1 LSKKRIH
8 ELAKD
13 YEMSGKDLAAKL
25 KRLGFSQVKS
35 HMTALDDFEVIQ
47 VQGILEAHG
56 IIAGSAAA
64 SAESSDAGDDELGG
78 LIVRKKKKKKK
89 TETDGTAE
97 TPPVVPELEPE
108 AAPQPAAEVSPEA
121 QPAEAATLGSDST
134 TTEEAGEASAQESE
148 PESPQVDDVP
158 LPESVHP
165 EDPDDAATEATKD
178 SDEAGPESEATEDTE
193 SAAKGPAGK
202 VVGFIDLSAMQQ
214 AVKKNDSKRH
224 TSRDDATPNVQPT
237 FGVDRRRAIMSG
249 DRGPR
254 AQLSAADL
262 RQREAG
268 RFRRRSGGA
277 KGREER
283 KPRSSGDGQ
292 TGSPHSG
299 GTVKIEEP
307 VTIKKLAESLALKA
321 NQVLKVAFSQLGFG
335 AVNINS
341 LIDEDTAI
349 LLASEFE
356 VTVEVVQEVEA
367 EETLIS
373 GLKERRSL
381 VEEEHLDSRPPTV
394 AFLGHVDH
402 GKTTLLD
409 AFRESKVADG
419 EDGGITQHIGAYKVS
434 TESGHS
440 LTILDTPGHAAF
452 TQMRARGASAV
463 DVVVLVVAAD
473 SGVQPQ
479 TEEAISHARAAG
491 TPIVVAFTKTDRPEA
506 NAQRA
511 KEQLSGLDLI
521 SEEWGGSTGMV
532 EVCAPEKRGLN
543 ELLERVFLE
552 SEILE
557 LQAHEEGDASGVV
570 IEAEVLQGR
579 GIVAH
584 LLVQDGTLKKG
595 DVILAGEGYGKV
607 RSINDD
613 RGQTVESAG
622 PSSPVEVS
630 GLSALPG
637 VGEPFHVVELLEDAK
652 EVAEERSR
660 KLRENTLADQR
671 RSDASVILAAG
682 GKAAATVNLIVRADV
697 QGSAEVMK
705 AALNALDHEEVKVQ
719 VLQASIGAVTEN
731 DILLASTSGAFVI
744 AFRVGIASRARQ
756 AAEREGIDIKTYQV
770 LYEVL
775 QDVHALMEGKLSP
788 DFTEEITGHAHIKQV
803 FKSSKFGNIA
813 GCMVLDGKINRNN
826 KVRLLRDDQVIWTG
840 ELASVRREKEEV
852 KDIREGFECGLLLKN
867 YNDIRDDDIIE
878 SYAIH
883 EVKRTLGSA

>member
-1 LSKKRIH
+1 MR
-8 ELAKD
+8 
-13 YEMSGKDLAAKL
+13 
-25 KRLGFSQVKS
+25 
-35 HMTALDDFEVIQ
+35 
-47 VQGILEAHG
+47 
-56 IIAGSAAA
+56 
-64 SAESSDAGDDELGG
+64 
-78 LIVRKKKKKKK
+78 
-89 TETDGTAE
+89 
-97 TPPVVPELEPE
+97 
-108 AAPQPAAEVSPEA
+108 
-121 QPAEAATLGSDST
+121 
-134 TTEEAGEASAQESE
+134 
-148 PESPQVDDVP
+148 
-158 LPESVHP
+158 
-165 EDPDDAATEATKD
+165 
-178 SDEAGPESEATEDTE
+178 
-193 SAAKGPAGK
+193 
-202 VVGFIDLSAMQQ
+202 
-214 AVKKNDSKRH
+214 
-224 TSRDDATPNVQPT
+224 
-237 FGVDRRRAIMSG
+237 G

-283 KPRSSGDGQ
+283 KPRTQRDGPL
-292 TGSPHSG
+292 GSPHAGS
-299 GTVKIEEP
+299 TVKVEEP
-307 VTIKKLAESLALKA
+307 ITIKKLAETLAIKA
-321 NQVLKVAFSQLGFG
+321 NQVLKVAFDQLGFG

-349 LLASEFE
+349 LLAGEFE
-356 VTVEVVQEVEA
+356 VQLKVTQEVEA

-373 GLKERRSL
+373 GLKERRSQ
-381 VEEEHLDSRPPTV
+381 VDEGHLETRPPTV

-409 AFRESKVADG
+409 AFRESQVADG
-419 EDGGITQHIGAYKVS
+419 EDGGITQHIGAYQVA
-434 TESGHS
+434 TEAGHS
-440 LTILDTPGHAAF
+440 LTIIDTPGHAAF

-473 SGVQPQ
+473 AGVQPQ
-479 TEEAISHARAAG
+479 TEEAINHARAAG

-521 SEEWGGSTGMV
+521 SEDWGGSTGMV

-557 LQAHEEGDASGVV
+557 LQAHSDGDASGVV
-570 IEAEVLQGR
+570 LEAEVLQGR

-613 RGQTVESAG
+613 RGNDLQTAG
-622 PSSPVEVS
+622 PSCPVEVS

-637 VGEPFHVVELLEDAK
+637 VGEPFHVVGRLEDAK

-660 KLRENTLADQR
+660 KIRENSLADKR
-671 RSDASVILAAG
+671 RSDASDILAAG
-682 GKAAATVNLIVRADV
+682 GKATETVNLIVRADV

-705 AALNALDHEEVKVQ
+705 AALNDLDHEEVNVQ
-719 VLQASIGAVTEN
+719 VLQAGVGAVTEN
-731 DILLASTSGAFVI
+731 DILLASTSGAFVV
-744 AFRVGIASRARQ
+744 AFRVGVASRARQ
-756 AAEREGIDIKTYQV
+756 AAEREGIDIKNYQV

-788 DFTEEITGHAHIKQV
+788 DFTEEIQGHAQIKRV

-813 GCMVLDGKINRNN
+813 GCIVLDGKINRNN
-826 KVRLLRDDQVIWTG
+826 KVRLLRDDQLIWTG
-840 ELASVRREKEEV
+840 ELSSVRREKDEV
-852 KDIREGFECGLLLKN
+852 KDVREGFECGLLLKN
-867 YNDIRDDDIIE
+867 YNDIREEDVIE
-878 SYAIH
+878 AFTVH
-883 EVKRTLGSA
+883 EVKRTLGSS

>member
-1 LSKKRIH
+1 
-8 ELAKD
+8 
-13 YEMSGKDLAAKL
+13 MSGKDLAAKL

-56 IIAGSAAA
+56 IIAGSSAA
-64 SAESSDAGDDELGG
+64 STETKDSSDDELGG

-89 TETDGTAE
+89 AEGEVETPQPAPEPAPEEAPQESPEEAPLVTAEEDAPTETDSSSTDEHTEVGSVDDEIEAPIVEAEAQPEAEPTSDSEENTAE
-97 TPPVVPELEPE
+97 TAESGSEEEPASDTDEE
-108 AAPQPAAEVSPEA
+108 AAN
-121 QPAEAATLGSDST
+121 
-134 TTEEAGEASAQESE
+134 
-148 PESPQVDDVP
+148 
-158 LPESVHP
+158 
-165 EDPDDAATEATKD
+165 
-178 SDEAGPESEATEDTE
+178 
-193 SAAKGPAGK
+193 AAKGPAGK

-224 TSRDDATPNVQPT
+224 TSRDDAMPNVQPT

-254 AQLSAADL
+254 SQLSAADL

-268 RFRRRSGGA
+268 RFRRRSGGG

-283 KPRSSGDGQ
+283 KPRTSNDTQ
-292 TGSPHSG
+292 LGSPHAGS
-299 GTVKIEEP
+299 TVKIEEP

-321 NQVLKVAFSQLGFG
+321 NQVLKVAFDQLGFG

-349 LLASEFE
+349 LLAGEFE
-356 VTVEVVQEVEA
+356 VTVEIVQEVEA

-373 GLKERRSL
+373 GLKERRNL
-381 VEEEHLDSRPPTV
+381 VEEEHLESRPPTV

-409 AFRESKVADG
+409 AFRESEVAEG

-434 TESGHS
+434 TAAGHS

-473 SGVQPQ
+473 AGVQPQ
-479 TEEAISHARAAG
+479 TEEAINHARAAG
-491 TPIVVAFTKTDRPEA
+491 TPIVVALTKTDRPEA
-506 NAQRA
+506 NSQRA

-521 SEEWGGSTGMV
+521 SEEWGGSTGIV
-532 EVCAPEKRGLN
+532 EVCAPEKKGLD
-543 ELLERVFLE
+543 ELLERVLLE

-557 LQAHEEGDASGVV
+557 LQAHEDGDASGVV

-613 RGQTVESAG
+613 RGNDVPTAG
-622 PSSPVEVS
+622 PSCPVEVS

-660 KLRENTLADQR
+660 KIRENSLADKR
-671 RSDASVILAAG
+671 RSDASAILAAG
-682 GKAAATVNLIVRADV
+682 GQAAATVNLIVRADV

-705 AALNALDHEEVKVQ
+705 AALSALDHDEVNIQ
-719 VLQASIGAVTEN
+719 VLQAGVGSVTEN

-744 AFRVGIASRARQ
+744 AFRVGIAGRARQ
-756 AAEREGIDIKTYQV
+756 AADREGIDIKTYQV

-775 QDVHALMEGKLSP
+775 EDVHNLMEGKLSP

-813 GCMVLDGKINRNN
+813 GCMILDGKINRNN
-826 KVRLLRDDQVIWTG
+826 KVRLLRDEQVVWTG

-852 KDIREGFECGLLLKN
+852 KDVREGFECGLLLKN
-867 YNDIRDDDIIE
+867 YNDIKKDDVIE
-878 SYAIH
+878 SFTVH

>member
-1 LSKKRIH
+1 
-8 ELAKD
+8 
-13 YEMSGKDLAAKL
+13 
-25 KRLGFSQVKS
+25 
-35 HMTALDDFEVIQ
+35 
-47 VQGILEAHG
+47 
-56 IIAGSAAA
+56 
-64 SAESSDAGDDELGG
+64 
-78 LIVRKKKKKKK
+78 
-89 TETDGTAE
+89 
-97 TPPVVPELEPE
+97 
-108 AAPQPAAEVSPEA
+108 
-121 QPAEAATLGSDST
+121 
-134 TTEEAGEASAQESE
+134 
-148 PESPQVDDVP
+148 
-158 LPESVHP
+158 
-165 EDPDDAATEATKD
+165 
-178 SDEAGPESEATEDTE
+178 
-193 SAAKGPAGK
+193 
-202 VVGFIDLSAMQQ
+202 
-214 AVKKNDSKRH
+214 
-224 TSRDDATPNVQPT
+224 
-237 FGVDRRRAIMSG
+237 
-249 DRGPR
+249 
-254 AQLSAADL
+254 
-262 RQREAG
+262 
-268 RFRRRSGGA
+268 
-277 KGREER
+277 KGREDR
-283 KPRSSGDGQ
+283 KSRTTADGQ
-292 TGSPHSG
+292 VGSPHFG

-307 VTIKKLAESLALKA
+307 ITIKKLAEALALKA
-321 NQVLKVAFSQLGFG
+321 NQVLKVAFTQLGFG

-356 VTVEVVQEVEA
+356 VTVEVVQEIKA

-373 GLKERRSL
+373 GLKERRNKIETEFL
-381 VEEEHLDSRPPTV
+381 GSRPPTV

-409 AFRESKVADG
+409 AFRESQMAEG

-479 TEEAISHARAAG
+479 TEEAISHAKAAG

-506 NAQRA
+506 NTQRA
-511 KEQLSGLDLI
+511 KEQLSGHDLI
-521 SEEWGGSTGMV
+521 SEDWGGKTGMV
-532 EVCAPEKRGLN
+532 EVCAPEKKGLN

-557 LQAHEEGDASGVV
+557 LQAHEDGDASGVV
-570 IEAEVLQGR
+570 IEAEILQGR

-613 RGQTVESAG
+613 KGNDVLSAG
-622 PSSPVEVS
+622 PSCPVEVS

-660 KLRENTLADQR
+660 KIRESTLADKR
-671 RSDASVILAAG
+671 RTDVSAILAAG
-682 GKAAATVNLIVRADV
+682 GKAIETVNLIVRADV

-705 AALNALDHEEVKVQ
+705 SALTALDHEEVKVE
-719 VLQASIGAVTEN
+719 VLQASVGSVTEN

-775 QDVHALMEGKLSP
+775 QDVHTLMEGKLSP
-788 DFTEEITGHAHIKQV
+788 DFNEEITGHAQIKRV

-813 GCMVLDGKINRNN
+813 GCIVLDGKINRNN
-826 KVRLLRDDQVIWTG
+826 KVRLLRDDQVVWTG
-840 ELASVRREKEEV
+840 HLASVRREKEEV

-867 YNDIRDDDIIE
+867 YNDIHDDDIIE
-878 SYAIH
+878 SFAIH
-883 EVKRTLGSA
+883 EVKRTLGAS

>member
-1 LSKKRIH
+1 
-8 ELAKD
+8 
-13 YEMSGKDLAAKL
+13 MSGKDLAAKL

-56 IIAGSAAA
+56 IVAKSAAT
-64 SAESSDAGDDELGG
+64 SEESSDPSDNELGG

-89 TETDGTAE
+89 DDETAA
-97 TPPVVPELEPE
+97 TPEPAPE
-108 AAPQPAAEVSPEA
+108 VTPEA
-121 QPAEAATLGSDST
+121 QAEETPA
-134 TTEEAGEASAQESE
+134 SE
-148 PESPQVDDVP
+148 P
-158 LPESVHP
+158 
-165 EDPDDAATEATKD
+165 D
-178 SDEAGPESEATEDTE
+178 SGATEDQIEE
-193 SAAKGPAGK
+193 SAEASPQEDELESQQTGVDSQPAPEHDEESNDSPAIVADDNAAEEVASESEDDSKGPAGK
-202 VVGFIDLSAMQQ
+202 VVGFIDLSSMQQ

-224 TSRDDATPNVQPT
+224 TSKDDATPNVQPT

-283 KPRSSGDGQ
+283 RPRTSGDGQ
-292 TGSPHSG
+292 LGSPHSG

-307 VTIKKLAESLALKA
+307 ITIKKLAESLALKA

-349 LLASEFE
+349 LLANEFD
-356 VTVEVVQEVEA
+356 VTVNVVQEVEA

-381 VEEEHLDSRPPTV
+381 IENEHLGSRPPTV

-409 AFRESKVADG
+409 AFRESQVAEG

-434 TESGHS
+434 TDSGHS

-491 TPIVVAFTKTDRPEA
+491 TPIVVALTKTDRPEA

-521 SEEWGGSTGMV
+521 SEEWGGSTGMI
-532 EVCAPEKRGLN
+532 EVCAPEKKGLN

-557 LQAHEEGDASGVV
+557 LQAHEDGDASGVV
-570 IEAEVLQGR
+570 IEAEVLQGK

-613 RGQTVESAG
+613 RGLTVLTAG
-622 PSSPVEVS
+622 PSCPVEVS

-660 KLRENTLADQR
+660 KLRENTLADKR
-671 RSDASVILAAG
+671 RSDASAILEAG
-682 GKAAATVNLIVRADV
+682 GEAAATVNLIVRADV

-705 AALNALDHEEVKVQ
+705 AALTALDHEEVKIQ
-719 VLQASIGAVTEN
+719 VLQASVGSVTEN
-731 DILLASTSGAFVI
+731 DILLASTSGAFVV

-756 AAEREGIDIKTYQV
+756 AADREGIDIKTYQV

-775 QDVHALMEGKLSP
+775 QDVHDLMEGKLTP
-788 DFTEEITGHAHIKQV
+788 DFTEEITGHAQIKQV

-826 KVRLLRDDQVIWTG
+826 KVRLLRDDQVVWTG

-867 YNDIRDDDIIE
+867 YNDINEEDIIE
-878 SYAIH
+878 AFTVN

>member
-1 LSKKRIH
+1 
-8 ELAKD
+8 
-13 YEMSGKDLAAKL
+13 MSGKDLAAKL

-64 SAESSDAGDDELGG
+64 SADSSDSGDDELGG

-89 TETDGTAE
+89 TEGAVEAPKPLPE
-97 TPPVVPELEPE
+97 TEPELEAE
-108 AAPQPAAEVSPEA
+108 ATPQPASETSPDA
-121 QPAEAATLGSDST
+121 QPTEAATLEPDTT
-134 TTEEAGEASAQESE
+134 TTEEVDQDSADQDSAEKIE
-148 PESPQVDDVP
+148 PESPQA
-158 LPESVHP
+158 
-165 EDPDDAATEATKD
+165 DAAPQAESAQAEESDSTAPKADEGSGETDSAPDEEGAT
-178 SDEAGPESEATEDTE
+178 A

-283 KPRSSGDGQ
+283 RPRNSGDNQ
-292 TGSPHSG
+292 SGSPHSG
-299 GTVKIEEP
+299 STVRIEEP

-381 VEEEHLDSRPPTV
+381 VEDAHLGSRPPTV

-409 AFRESKVADG
+409 AFRESQVADG

-506 NAQRA
+506 NTQRA

-532 EVCAPEKRGLN
+532 EVCAPEKKGLN

-557 LQAHEEGDASGVV
+557 LQAHEDGDASGVV

-613 RGQTVESAG
+613 RGQTVPSAG
-622 PSSPVEVS
+622 PSCPVEVS

-660 KLRENTLADQR
+660 KLRENTLADKR
-671 RSDASVILAAG
+671 RSDASVILASG
-682 GKAAATVNLIVRADV
+682 GKTAATVNLIVRADV

-705 AALNALDHEEVKVQ
+705 AALTALDHEEVKIQ
-719 VLQASIGAVTEN
+719 VLQASVGTVTEN
-731 DILLASTSGAFVI
+731 DILLASTSGAFVV

-756 AAEREGIDIKTYQV
+756 AADREGIDIKTYQV

-775 QDVHALMEGKLSP
+775 QDVHDLMEGKLSP
-788 DFTEEITGHAHIKQV
+788 DFTEEVTGHAHIKQV

-826 KVRLLRDDQVIWTG
+826 KVRLLRDDQVVWTG

-867 YNDIRDDDIIE
+867 YNDIKEEDIIE
-878 SYAIH
+878 SFTIH